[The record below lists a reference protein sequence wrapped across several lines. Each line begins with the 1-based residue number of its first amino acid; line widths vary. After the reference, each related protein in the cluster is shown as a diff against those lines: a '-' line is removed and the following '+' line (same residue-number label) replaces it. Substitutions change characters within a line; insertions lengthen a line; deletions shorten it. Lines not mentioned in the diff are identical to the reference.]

1 MNQGTKS
8 AIFVGAAVLAA
19 LGAWL
24 ARPTMPT
31 SDAGDVRNKL
41 LIRDFDPATV
51 ASLKIVDFDEETATP
66 RSFEVA
72 EVKHKGKVLYSIPS
86 HDDYPADAQNQL
98 AEAAT
103 ALLGLKILDVAGDS
117 HSDHELYGVV
127 DPDSKDLAGASGVG
141 TRVIMKDKQGA
152 TLLSLI
158 LGKAVQGQPDLHYV
172 RRDNEDPV
180 YVVKVKTDKLSAKF
194 ADWIEK
200 DLLKMNLWDLKR
212 VWIGDYSV
220 NTLQGEL
227 QQKGE
232 MLLGYDDTADSKWKL
247 LKDEH
252 FRNDRWVA
260 DKLAANEE
268 LNTANLDELKT
279 ALENL
284 KIVDVHKKPAGL
296 SADLKGNADFLANKE
311 ARESLGSC
319 GFFAATV
326 EGQPQFLSNEG
337 EVRFHMKDGVEYVLR
352 FGAAVGPG
360 AGEKGAR
367 NRSRIPAA

>member
-1 MNQGTKS
+1 M
-8 AIFVGAAVLAA
+8 
-19 LGAWL
+19 
-24 ARPTMPT
+24 
-31 SDAGDVRNKL
+31 
-41 LIRDFDPATV
+41 
-51 ASLKIVDFDEETATP
+51 
-66 RSFEVA
+66 
-72 EVKHKGKVLYSIPS
+72 
-86 HDDYPADAQNQL
+86 
-98 AEAAT
+98 
-103 ALLGLKILDVAGDS
+103 
-117 HSDHELYGVV
+117 
-127 DPDSKDLAGASGVG
+127 
-141 TRVIMKDKQGA
+141 
-152 TLLSLI
+152 I

-200 DLLKMNLWDLKR
+200 DLLKMNLWDLKQ

-220 NTLQGEL
+220 DTLQGEL

-232 MLLGYDDTADSKWKL
+232 MLLAYDDTADSKWKL

-252 FRNDRWVA
+252 FRGDRWVA

-284 KIVDVHKKPAGL
+284 KIVDVHQKPAGL
-296 SADLKGNADFLANKE
+296 SADLKANADFLANKE

-360 AGEKGAR
+360 AGEKDAKKGAR
-367 NRSRIPAA
+367 RIPAGMNLNRYLLVMAEFDPGHDRQARARSPSRRARRREDRQDRQGQAGRQGRQDREGQGRRQGQGRQD